1 MKKIYYIL
9 FMVSVLAGQTAL
21 TDEDGG
27 YAGAIFQLSVQARP
41 AAMGGAF
48 YGLSDDP
55 SAQYFNPAGLT
66 QVLQKTF
73 SSGYRVM
80 KLDRK
85 LGYLSMVI
93 PTRMESAVGVS
104 WLYGGYGEVAA
115 RNRSGRELDRTIASN
130 EHMFGL
136 TFAKRFVPYLSVGT
150 KLGYYYKRLANIDA
164 NSIGINLGAMLF
176 VDSLF
181 EFGVMDDKPINDIT
195 VGIVVN
201 NLAATYPWTTNDY
214 WERYS
219 DNPGVSQN
227 DEFPVL
233 MGLGISFKSF
243 NRKFLTVFDVEKN
256 TKQTAKVRFG
266 GEYAVD
272 KMLRLRAGLNQG
284 HMTAGLG
291 LSQDISRFKLLFDY
305 AFSAEKADEGSDH
318 IISLNFVF

>member
-9 FMVSVLAGQTAL
+9 LLVSVMAGL
-21 TDEDGG
+21 TTWADEDGG

-48 YGLSDDP
+48 YGVSDDAA
-55 SAQYFNPAGLT
+55 AQYFNPAGLT
-66 QVLQKTF
+66 QVPQKTF

-85 LGYLSMVI
+85 LGYLSVVI
-93 PTRMESAVGVS
+93 PTRMESALGVS
-104 WLYGGYGEVAA
+104 WLYGGYGEVTA
-115 RNRSGRELDRTIASN
+115 RNRSGRELDRTISSQ

-150 KLGYYYKRLANIDA
+150 KLGYYYKKLDIVNA

-176 VDSLF
+176 VDSLL
-181 EFGVMDDKPINDIT
+181 EYGYMDDKPVQDIT
-195 VGIVVN
+195 VGLVVN

-219 DNPGVSQN
+219 DNPGVSQD

-233 MGLGISFKSF
+233 VGLGLSFKSF
-243 NRKFLTVFDVEKN
+243 KRRLITAFDIEKN
-256 TKQTAKVRFG
+256 NKQTAKAKFG
-266 GEYAVD
+266 GEYTVD
-272 KMLRLRAGLNQG
+272 KMLRVRAGLNQG
-284 HMTAGLG
+284 QLTAGLG
-291 LSQDISRFKLLFDY
+291 LAQNINKYTLLFDY

-318 IISLNFVF
+318 IVSLNIVF

>member
-9 FMVSVLAGQTAL
+9 ILIAIMAGPAVRS
-21 TDEDGG
+21 DEDGG
-27 YAGAIFQLSVQARP
+27 YAGVIFQLSVQARP

-48 YGLSDDP
+48 YGLSDDAG
-55 SAQYFNPAGLT
+55 AQYFNPAGLT
-66 QVLQKTF
+66 QVSQNTF

-80 KLDRK
+80 TLDRK

-93 PTRMESAVGVS
+93 PTRMESALGIS
-104 WLYGGYGEVAA
+104 WLYGGYGEVTA
-115 RNRSGRELDRTIASN
+115 RNRSGRELGRTISSE

-136 TFAKRFVPYLSVGT
+136 TFAKRFIPYLSVGT
-150 KLGYYYKRLANIDA
+150 KLGYYYKKLANIDA

-181 EFGVMDDKPINDIT
+181 EYAYMDNKPVQDIT
-195 VGIVVN
+195 VGLVVN

-219 DNPGVSQN
+219 DNPGVSQD
-227 DEFPVL
+227 DEFPILVGF
-233 MGLGISFKSF
+233 GLSFKTF
-243 NRKFLTVFDVEKN
+243 KRKLITAFDIEKN
-256 TKQTAKVRFG
+256 TKQTAKARFG
-266 GEYAVD
+266 GEYMVD

-284 HMTAGLG
+284 RLTAGLG
-291 LSQDISRFKLLFDY
+291 LAQEINKFTLLFDY

-318 IISLNFVF
+318 IISLNMVF